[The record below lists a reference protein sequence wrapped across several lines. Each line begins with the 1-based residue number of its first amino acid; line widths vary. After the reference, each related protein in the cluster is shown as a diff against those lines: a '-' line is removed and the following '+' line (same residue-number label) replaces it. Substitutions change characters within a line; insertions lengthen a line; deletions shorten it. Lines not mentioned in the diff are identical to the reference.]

1 MTKKGVRISPKH
13 GLNPC
18 IPVCVFCGEEKNDVA
33 ILGMLKNDKEAPRNV
48 ILDYEP
54 CEKCKANWS
63 MGVPLI
69 CVTTNPPVKDMPPLT
84 KQNGTKFYPT
94 GKYHVI
100 TPDASKRIFN
110 MDRKCGQPILLDESV
125 FNQFT
130 KDAKEAGA
138 IPKEDKT

>member
-18 IPVCVFCGEEKNDVA
+18 IPVCVFCGEEKNEVA

-63 MGVPLI
+63 RSEEHTSEL
-69 CVTTNPPVKDMPPLT
+69 
-84 KQNGTKFYPT
+84 QS
-94 GKYHVI
+94 H
-100 TPDASKRIFN
+100 
-110 MDRKCGQPILLDESV
+110 
-125 FNQFT
+125 
-130 KDAKEAGA
+130 
-138 IPKEDKT
+138 